1 MLFYVHCCLLFGYG
15 RNVVVVCFFS
25 TCKMSSNDENQSLV
39 SRLYRALVDMFGNL
53 GNCLDD

>member
-1 MLFYVHCCLLFGYG
+1 
-15 RNVVVVCFFS
+15 
-25 TCKMSSNDENQSLV
+25 MSSNDENQSLV